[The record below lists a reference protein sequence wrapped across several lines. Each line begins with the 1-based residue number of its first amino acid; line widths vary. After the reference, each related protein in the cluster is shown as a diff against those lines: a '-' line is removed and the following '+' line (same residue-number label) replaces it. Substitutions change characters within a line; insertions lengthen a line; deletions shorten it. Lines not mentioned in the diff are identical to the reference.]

1 MVQNKTQKTRTDTRT
16 AERYSLL
23 RNPTTVKMLA
33 KQIIAASDDY
43 ISMTMGEKEYREL
56 ILHYARYHGK
66 KLFSYSKP
74 GELNPTIQNRIG
86 KKRVQLV
93 ELMLNG
99 FQTAIV

>member
-1 MVQNKTQKTRTDTRT
+1 MVRNKSSKNGTDTRT
-16 AERYSLL
+16 AQCCSFL

-33 KQIIAASDDY
+33 KQIIAASDEY
-43 ISMTMGEKEYREL
+43 ISMNMDEKEYREL

-74 GELNPTIQNRIG
+74 GALNPTIQNRIG

-93 ELMLNG
+93 ELMLSG